1 MPIISVE
8 RVVVKKEGNVVE
20 KTYYRKE
27 KKVSLKEFWKF
38 WKAARRED
46 GTNLYEIYGGQNDDG

>member
-8 RVVVKKEGNVVE
+8 KVVVKKEGNVVE

-38 WKAARRED
+38 WKAAR
-46 GTNLYEIYGGQNDDG
+46 